1 MHKTMQIWQMT
12 SLKQFDAM
20 LQHSFIWTLTDPEED
35 LIQNIKFRFPKCN
48 EI

>member
-1 MHKTMQIWQMT
+1 
-12 SLKQFDAM
+12 M

-35 LIQNIKFRFPKCN
+35 LIENIKFGFPKCN